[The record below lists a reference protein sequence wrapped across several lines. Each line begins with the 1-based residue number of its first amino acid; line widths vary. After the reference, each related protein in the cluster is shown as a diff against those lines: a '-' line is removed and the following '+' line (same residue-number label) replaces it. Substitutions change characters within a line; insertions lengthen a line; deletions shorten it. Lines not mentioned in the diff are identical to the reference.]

1 MDLQRC
7 QSSKLKSEVNKIL
20 GGMPFLSTSRPRVF
34 NIFHAKQISGGSQA
48 VKVKV
53 YSPSTNK
60 HTPRLAESTGT
71 VHTNNIPGGVLF
83 NYLQIFL
90 FRDWESLLPPL
101 SCKDEWINTHHENN
115 PLNMKDTD
123 RPPSLHERS
132 RHTKQMFIWMFRGGT
147 CKFTWN
153 GSEIPYIGRYGGL
166 LWKKLGSRI
175 WMHK

>member
-1 MDLQRC
+1 MNI
-7 QSSKLKSEVNKIL
+7 VL
-20 GGMPFLSTSRPRVF
+20 GGAPFLSTLRPRVI

-83 NYLQIFL
+83 NYLHF

-101 SCKDEWINTHHENN
+101 SCKDE
-115 PLNMKDTD
+115 
-123 RPPSLHERS
+123 
-132 RHTKQMFIWMFRGGT
+132 
-147 CKFTWN
+147 
-153 GSEIPYIGRYGGL
+153 
-166 LWKKLGSRI
+166 
-175 WMHK
+175 